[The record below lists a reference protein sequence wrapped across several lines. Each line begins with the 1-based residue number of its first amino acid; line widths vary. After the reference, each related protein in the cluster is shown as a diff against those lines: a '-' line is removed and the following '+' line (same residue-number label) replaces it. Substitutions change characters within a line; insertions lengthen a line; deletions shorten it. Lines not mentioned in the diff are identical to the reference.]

1 MSNSGTQVIEYS
13 LSCNLPECLGCLFL
27 LFYLLGWCFSGKV
40 QICTKFKYASTVLLG
55 NQQQVR
61 THGRKVTLAEVNIS
75 LIQQASIMT
84 ELDNH
89 FIKWIVSTCIQ
100 TVNLVV
106 SKIQTVLLGVF
117 TFCALVE
124 AVYHG
129 SFPL

>member
-1 MSNSGTQVIEYS
+1 M
-13 LSCNLPECLGCLFL
+13 
-27 LFYLLGWCFSGKV
+27 
-40 QICTKFKYASTVLLG
+40 
-55 NQQQVR
+55 
-61 THGRKVTLAEVNIS
+61 TLAEVNIS

-89 FIKWIVSTCIQ
+89 FIKWIVSQCIQ

-106 SKIQTVLLGVF
+106 SKIQAVLLGVF